1 MQSVW
6 RVQPANPQLADRL
19 ARELGLHPI
28 TAQLLLN
35 RGVHDRA
42 QAIRFLQP
50 SLESLDDPY
59 RLPDMDRA
67 VSRLKRA
74 IAAREPI
81 LIFGDSDV
89 DGLTASVILYEALRE
104 RGAVVRARSSNR
116 LTDGYGIPRPFA
128 HRLARSSTKL
138 LIVVDCGTNQPD
150 EIRLLEASGID
161 TIIIDHHVPFEGWAI
176 PHALVNPHRGDGVG
190 QELCSAG
197 LALKVVQAL
206 AGGRC
211 DDGVTRAL
219 DLASLGTL
227 ADCAPLIGE
236 NRIMVSAGLP
246 RIIQTHRPGLR
257 RLCEET
263 RTTEAVADR
272 IVRRLTP
279 RLNASGRLGDAT
291 AAWKLLLS
299 GADEGIEE
307 WVTATDRAH
316 TATKQL
322 RRRIFAEAQEQENR
336 LHFRDQFVMVVSN
349 QGWHQGVMGPLA
361 AQLAE
366 RYGRP
371 SIAIAME
378 EHRGVGSGRSTPLF
392 NLLEALRRCQGSLV
406 RFGGHAQACGLTVE
420 RRQLESFRALINQ
433 QASLALGR
441 EGLLRTRTA
450 DLELPLGACEPR
462 WVEEATRLSP
472 FGHGN
477 PRPTVI
483 LRHLAIEA
491 TSARVA
497 RLSDGTTAMR
507 AKGAFASLVPEG
519 YYDVIGSPALVE
531 GELVLTVSDVR
542 ASQPPRLS

>member
-1 MQSVW
+1 MGV
-6 RVQPANPQLADRL
+6 PG
-19 ARELGLHPI
+19 LG
-28 TAQLLLN
+28 
-35 RGVHDRA
+35 R
-42 QAIRFLQP
+42 
-50 SLESLDDPY
+50 
-59 RLPDMDRA
+59 
-67 VSRLKRA
+67 
-74 IAAREPI
+74 
-81 LIFGDSDV
+81 
-89 DGLTASVILYEALRE
+89 
-104 RGAVVRARSSNR
+104 
-116 LTDGYGIPRPFA
+116 
-128 HRLARSSTKL
+128 
-138 LIVVDCGTNQPD
+138 
-150 EIRLLEASGID
+150 
-161 TIIIDHHVPFEGWAI
+161 
-176 PHALVNPHRGDGVG
+176 
-190 QELCSAG
+190 ELCSAG
-197 LALKVVQAL
+197 LALKAVQAL
-206 AGGRC
+206 GGGRC
-211 DDGVTRAL
+211 DDGVARAL

-227 ADCAPLIGE
+227 ADCAPLVGE
-236 NRIMVSAGLP
+236 NRIIVSAGLP

-307 WVTATDRAH
+307 WVTATGRAH
-316 TATKQL
+316 AATKQL
-322 RRRIFAEAQEQENR
+322 RRRIFAEAQEQVNR
-336 LHFRDQFVMVVSN
+336 LHFRDQFVMVVSG

-433 QASLALGR
+433 QASLTLGR
-441 EGLLRTRTA
+441 EGLLKTRTA
-450 DLELPLGACEPR
+450 DLELPLGACESR

-483 LRHLAIEA
+483 LRRLAIEA

-519 YYDVIGSPALVE
+519 CYDVIGSPALVE

-542 ASQPPRLS
+542 ASQPLVSARG